1 MNMLF
6 ELYNLQGGK
15 DMKNRFLAAILCA
28 AMVAGTLAGCG
39 SSSDAAQ
46 TPAAETAETTEETT
60 GETADTAEA
69 EPAQDGGEAVTLEV
83 LSLKTEAGPQKAFQQ
98 MFDNYTASHPG
109 VTFEMQSMTSD
120 ELKTTLRARS
130 ASGDMPDIITWMK
143 EVEPEFLLDLGGEEF
158 LGSLNADTVAGANAI
173 YDGNTYAMPIDNG
186 YIGLYYNQDVL
197 DANGVA
203 VPATYDEL
211 VAACETLQAN
221 GVTPFAS
228 SLSDLSVPY
237 MSLIALFAETVY
249 GADAD
254 WSAKRDAD
262 EVTIAGDE
270 GWKKAFDILT
280 DVVYKYSDP
289 DTAYNQSYDDCAALI
304 ANGDVA
310 FYGNGSWALSSIRD
324 VNAEANIGLMAFP
337 ISNNKDDAK
346 LLCFPDT
353 SLSIC
358 AASKNP
364 DAAKDFLAY
373 VASEE
378 AGAIWSENVKVSSAV
393 NGVNVDYDPIAE
405 DINYYLSNNLFT
417 PYGDRVLRSVFTDK
431 LWETFSYYMLGES
444 DWDSLAG
451 ELDTYWDKAKE
462 EQ

>member
-1 MNMLF
+1 
-6 ELYNLQGGK
+6 
-15 DMKNRFLAAILCA
+15 MKNKILAVVLSMVMTASVLTGCA
-28 AMVAGTLAGCG
+28 GKPD
-39 SSSDAAQ
+39 SSTDAAQ
-46 TPAAETAETTEETT
+46 GTQETESAPEASEAGEATKTE
-60 GETADTAEA
+60 DTAQA
-69 EPAQDGGEAVTLEV
+69 ESTDNGEAVTIEI
-83 LSLKTEAGPQKAFQQ
+83 LSLKTEAGPQAAFQQ
-98 MFDNYTASHPG
+98 MFDNYTAKHPN
-109 VTFEMQSMTSD
+109 VSFELQSMTSD
-120 ELKTTLRARS
+120 DLKTTLRARS

-143 EVEPEFLLDLGGEEF
+143 EAEPEFLLDLSGEAM
-158 LGSLNADTVAGANAI
+158 LNNLNADTVAGANAI
-173 YDGNTYAMPIDNG
+173 YDNAIYAMPIDNG
-186 YIGLYYNQDVL
+186 YIGLYYNEDVL
-197 DANGVA
+197 TANNLQ
-203 VPATYDEL
+203 VPTTYDEL
-211 VAACETLQAN
+211 IKCCETLQAN

-249 GADAD
+249 GPNPD
-254 WSAKRDAD
+254 WSAQRDAG
-262 EVTIAGDE
+262 EVTIKEDA
-270 GWKKAFDILT
+270 GWKQAFDILT
-280 DVVYKYSDP
+280 DVVYTYSDP
-289 DTAYNQSYDDCAALI
+289 DAAYNQSYDDCAALL
-304 ANGDVA
+304 ASGEVA

-358 AASKNP
+358 ADSANIET
-364 DAAKDFLAY
+364 AKDFLAY

-393 NGVNVDYDPIAE
+393 NGVEVDYDPIAE
-405 DINYYLSNNLFT
+405 DISYYLSNNLFT

-444 DWDSLAG
+444 DWDSLAD
-451 ELDTYWDKAKE
+451 ELDTYWDKARD